1 MTARLRQGVLADVV
15 AVLATL
21 LVAGALAGV
30 VWSVAVDPAEFT
42 KTARGGATMGEVELS
57 KRFAVDGWYA
67 VIAVVAGFA
76 CGLGLIWWRH
86 RDFRLT
92 TLLLLPGSALAAAAM
107 ALVGGYLG
115 PQNPDAALVGVQN
128 GETVAVQLEV
138 AAASSYLMWPIGVLL
153 GAVMVLWSSTGVP
166 GADDEQHTPVPEE
179 SDGSA
184 PGRTDGPTDRRPIDA
199 PPAP

>member
-1 MTARLRQGVLADVV
+1 VTARSRQGAPADVV
-15 AVLATL
+15 AVLVTL
-21 LVAGALAGV
+21 LVAGALGAV
-30 VWSVAVDPAEFT
+30 VWSLTVDPAEFT

-67 VIAVVAGFA
+67 VIAVVTGFA

-86 RDFRLT
+86 RDVRLT

-107 ALVGGYLG
+107 ALVGRVLG
-115 PQNPDAALVGVQN
+115 PQDPDVALGGVQN
-128 GETVAVQLEV
+128 GQAVAVQLEV

-166 GADDEQHTPVPEE
+166 VVDDDQHEP
-179 SDGSA
+179 A
-184 PGRTDGPTDRRPIDA
+184 PGEADSPASGRQHAA
-199 PPAP
+199 PPTP